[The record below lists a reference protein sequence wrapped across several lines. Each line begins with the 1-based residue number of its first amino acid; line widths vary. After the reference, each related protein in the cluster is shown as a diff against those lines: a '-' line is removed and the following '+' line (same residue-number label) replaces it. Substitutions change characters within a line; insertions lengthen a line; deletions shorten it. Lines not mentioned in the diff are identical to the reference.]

1 MTDMSRTSTNT
12 RGRILLHGHGLT
24 GPTPA
29 EALPRPVLGRAR
41 APDHAACGAGN
52 GRSGSEIT
60 ASSVESRR
68 RKANANHVGIQ
79 RMLRQYRYFMAGG
92 RPLTSGEP
100 DQHQQRCRGGRYS
113 VDS

>member
-1 MTDMSRTSTNT
+1 VTDMSRTSTNT
-12 RGRILLHGHGLT
+12 RGRILLHRHGLT

-29 EALPRPVLGRAR
+29 EALPPPVLGRAR

-52 GRSGSEIT
+52 GRPGSEIT

-79 RMLRQYRYFMAGG
+79 RMLRQYRYFMASG
-92 RPLTSGEP
+92 RLMTSGIP
-100 DQHQQRCRGGRYS
+100 PAMT
-113 VDS
+113 